1 MAGWIDKLRE
11 VITREK
17 RDADLEREL
26 RAHLEEEE
34 DGQREA
40 GVAPEEA
47 LYAARRALGN
57 VPLIQEDTRSAW
69 DAAKLETIV
78 RELFKG
84 LRQDV
89 NYGLRSL
96 RKQPAF
102 TAAAVLALALGIG
115 AATTIASVIQGV
127 LLDPYPMYRDVNRLV
142 NVQLW
147 DLSSPNGGFRTYFQV
162 REFLDY
168 QTQARSFDGVIGGRG
183 EDVLYTTSE
192 GTDRFD
198 GGLTTGNT
206 FSVMGAGALLGR
218 TLTLDDAEPDAPAVF
233 VMSHKVWVG
242 RFGADPDLVGTKFVL
257 NGTPTTLVGIMPPR
271 LSKLGAEVWLPVRLD
286 AADPVNGSAFLQFQA
301 RLRHGVTLEA
311 AEAEMNVLARRMAQV
326 YPNLYPQRFSMK
338 VVPIIDG
345 VVGPFRKTLYTMAAA
360 VTLLLLIACANV
372 ANMLLSRAAGREKEM
387 AIRAAL
393 GAGRTR
399 LVRQLLIESAM
410 LALLGA
416 ALGTLFAQGGIKLL
430 VPAIPTGLIPRE
442 ALIQLDWR
450 VLTFSLGLALLT
462 TLVFG
467 LAPALSTVRRDLVTP
482 LRDSGKGTSGGF
494 RRRRLSSAL
503 VVIEVALSLLLLTS
517 AGLLMRSFI
526 KLQTVELGLDP
537 ERLLFLRVPLS
548 GERYKTNAAQ
558 ETFLREVLARLRAMP
573 GVLAA
578 TTTTGLPVFGGFAAE
593 FDVPGTTH
601 DDTWRAT
608 FQLVSASYFKTL
620 GIPLL
625 QGRDLSAEDDLS
637 SRRVAVVNQRFVQRH
652 LSGASPLG
660 RTIIVKNSF
669 GPRFVLGG
677 EFEIVGVV
685 ADAKNQGIQEPSVPE
700 VVVPYGVGSAF
711 SRGIVVRTAGTP
723 LGALEGI
730 KREIWSVDRGLPI
743 ANAEPVTTYLAR
755 YSYAAPRLGLAIF
768 GTFAALGL
776 VLVVLGVAGVIA
788 YTISRQT
795 HEIGIRMAL
804 GAGRGTILRMT
815 LGMGIRWIA
824 LGIVAGLLAS
834 LAATRAIASQ
844 LWNVSPTDP
853 WTLGAVIALVAS
865 TGLVASYIAAL
876 RATRVDP
883 MVVLKSE

>member
-47 LYAARRALGN
+47 PYAARRALGN

-69 DAAKLETIV
+69 DAAKLETVV

-168 QTQARSFDGVIGGRG
+168 QTQARSFEGVIGGRG
-183 EDVLYTTSE
+183 EDILYTTSE

-242 RFGADPDLVGTKFVL
+242 RFGADHDLVGTKFVL

-271 LSKLGAEVWLPVRLD
+271 LSKLGAEIWLPVRLD

-301 RLRHGVTLEA
+301 RLRQGVTLEA

-558 ETFLREVLARLRAMP
+558 ETFLREVLARVRAMP

-601 DDTWRAT
+601 DDTWRAA